1 MKIRVM
7 QQGTSRSFPT
17 PHPLLERG
25 GDPCEGLLLLGSGA
39 GELLA
44 RLQQGESYPFIAI
57 ELDHECLGVHSGE
70 VDHPLLRRLVG
81 FARFRQGRLPPSDL
95 VELVRKPFTAAEAC
109 AAAKAAFEESGLK
122 VAVCNDFPG
131 RIVNRLIRPVY
142 NAVLRRLDEG
152 LASAGDLD
160 KTLRLG
166 LGYPEGIVDLL
177 ERAGL
182 EAHYEDA
189 AALYAALGEIGYLPA
204 RRARVAYQRA
214 SDQHAGRR
222 PVPE

>member
-1 MKIRVM
+1 MKIQVM

-17 PHPLLERG
+17 PHPLLERD
-25 GDPCEGLLLLGSGA
+25 GDPGEGLLLLGARA

-44 RLQQGESYPFIAI
+44 SVKQMDRYQFVAI

-70 VDHPLLRRLVG
+70 VDQPSLRRLVG

-95 VELVRKPFTAAEAC
+95 VELVRKPFTSAGAC
-109 AAAKAAFEESGLK
+109 AAAKAAFEAGGLK

-142 NAVLRRLDEG
+142 NAILRRLDEG
-152 LASAGDLD
+152 LASAEDLD

-166 LGYPEGIVDLL
+166 LGYPEGIVELL

-189 AALYAALGEIGYLPA
+189 AALYAALGEIAYLPA
-204 RRARVAYQRA
+204 RRARVAHQRA
-214 SDQHAGRR
+214 TDQHA
-222 PVPE
+222 

>member
-1 MKIRVM
+1 MKIHVM
-7 QQGTSRSFPT
+7 QQGASRSFPT
-17 PHPLLERG
+17 PHPLLERE
-25 GDPCEGLLLLGSGA
+25 GDSCEGLLLLGSGA

-44 RLQQGESYPFIAI
+44 GVQMESYQFIAI

-70 VDHPLLRRLVG
+70 VDHPALRRLVG

-95 VELVRKPFTAAEAC
+95 IELVRKPFTSAGAC

-142 NAVLRRLDEG
+142 NAILRRLDEG
-152 LASAGDLD
+152 LASAQDLD

-189 AALYAALGEIGYLPA
+189 AALYAALGEVAYLPA

-214 SDQHAGRR
+214 SDQHAGGQ
-222 PVPE
+222 PVPK